1 MDLTT
6 FSSQPLTAIK
16 NLPQTLSTGIQLATA
31 GFEGEETWYQK
42 KQHRKIILKTLLHP
56 VFTYHWFNLLQS
68 AEFQHVTAKRER
80 LYIKPF
86 RAYISTK
93 WNKVEKVKALTESYH
108 FLKVNNLEDTILNGH
123 LIVADIRF
131 DENHQG
137 ILKLEYSDQF
147 RKEGE
152 LALTLESEQ
161 CGGRIASA
169 AFSFIQDEQQN
180 WTCLLG
186 CIQAHVSKENF
197 KLSQKLLHGMRP
209 NAFIVNALQELLNN
223 LECHTLLG
231 VGNTIQA
238 HRKKHFIHINRFHK
252 INFDYDNF
260 YHEMGGKS
268 LENDWYTL
276 PLTPERKDLKEI
288 KSKKRSLYR
297 KRYELLDGISEKIA
311 NTFSPLKP

>member
-1 MDLTT
+1 MNLEN
-6 FSSQPLTAIK
+6 FSRQPIIAIK
-16 NLPQTLSTGIQLATA
+16 NLPKTLSTGIQLATV
-31 GFEGEETWYQK
+31 GFENSEDWYKK

-56 VFTYHWFNLLQS
+56 IFSYHWFQLLKS
-68 AEFQHVTAKRER
+68 DEFKHITEKRKR

-93 WNKVEKVKALTESYH
+93 WSKIEKVKALVESYA
-108 FLKVNNLEDTILNGH
+108 FLQEKGLENTILNGH
-123 LIVADIRF
+123 LIAAEITL
-131 DENHQG
+131 DEQHHG

-161 CGGRIASA
+161 CGGRIASV
-169 AFSFIQDEQQN
+169 AFSFVKNEQNQ

-186 CIQAHVSKENF
+186 CVQAHVSKENF

-209 NAFIVNALQELLNN
+209 NAFMICSLQELLKN
-223 LECHTLLG
+223 LSCQYFLG
-231 VGNTIQA
+231 VGDKIQA
-238 HRKKHFIHINRFHK
+238 HRKKHFIHIERFHK

-260 YHEMGGKS
+260 YNEIGGKD
-268 LENDWYTL
+268 LGNDWYEI
-276 PLTPERKDLKEI
+276 PISPERKSLQNI

-297 KRYELLDGISEKIA
+297 KRYELLDSVAEKIA
-311 NTFSPLKP
+311 KALKPTF